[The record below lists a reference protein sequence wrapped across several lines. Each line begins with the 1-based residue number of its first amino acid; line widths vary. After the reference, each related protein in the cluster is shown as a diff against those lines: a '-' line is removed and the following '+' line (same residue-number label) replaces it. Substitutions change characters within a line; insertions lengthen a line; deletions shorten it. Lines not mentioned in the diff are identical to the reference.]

1 MQGKM
6 EIDSHIWSKQ
16 LQGLLDSSLST
27 IFTMLS
33 HRSTQGMW
41 ALWKVNGKNYHFLH
55 WTVHTSSISGK
66 RKCVGGEQNQT
77 ESGMERSRWV
87 VHLPCFLLD
96 SREQAEERQ
105 IVLWLLLLKCTKIVP
120 SQQEAI
126 PHFPPSYRGFHT
138 IISQSWP
145 GATAKAVKLQKHF
158 WFPTEKAWKPKEKTP
173 QSSSSQSSWFPE
185 NFTLLNRALRS
196 LLGHT
201 HPWGGPECW
210 RVSEWHRTKQIV
222 ATCGV
227 LMGSLGEAPGILEV
241 H

>member
-1 MQGKM
+1 
-6 EIDSHIWSKQ
+6 
-16 LQGLLDSSLST
+16 
-27 IFTMLS
+27 
-33 HRSTQGMW
+33 MW
-41 ALWKVNGKNYHFLH
+41 ALWNVNGKNYHFLH

-138 IISQSWP
+138 IS
-145 GATAKAVKLQKHF
+145 
-158 WFPTEKAWKPKEKTP
+158 
-173 QSSSSQSSWFPE
+173 
-185 NFTLLNRALRS
+185 
-196 LLGHT
+196 
-201 HPWGGPECW
+201 
-210 RVSEWHRTKQIV
+210 
-222 ATCGV
+222 
-227 LMGSLGEAPGILEV
+227 
-241 H
+241 